1 MSGNLAREQT
11 ATVPGG
17 DRATRIAEV
26 RETELPDSIVELAE
40 EYDRRVGDRDT
51 FLWQWIHNLFDAFT
65 LPCVPGEHWETV
77 KETKTVLTMYITVL
91 DDLADCRG
99 DTETFEQA
107 RRIPHAPES
116 VRPNAP
122 GVDADVVD
130 FAKSLWSAVKDRLT
144 AAPAYE
150 EYADLLRFDT
160 RQALGAMEYACVL
173 NENRQMANLA
183 ESRHYGPFNMV
194 MFPYADIDLMWSPG
208 FDRSELG
215 DLRSLLLELQQMAR
229 IGNWVTT
236 WERELYEDDYT
247 AGVVVEALERGIV
260 TPGDDPGAAIDAI
273 RDHDID
279 GQFEAEWKVRYAEVS
294 KQDYDIGSFDADR
307 LVRGMRTVMDHHVA
321 SYGHK

>member
-11 ATVPGG
+11 VTAPGG
-17 DRATRIAEV
+17 DCASRIAEV
-26 RETELPDSIVELAE
+26 RETELPDSVVELAE

-65 LPCVPGEHWETV
+65 LPCVSSDRWETV
-77 KETKTVLTMYITVL
+77 KETKTLLTMYITVL
-91 DDLADCRG
+91 DDLADRRG

-116 VRPNAP
+116 VRPEAP

-130 FAKSLWSAVKDRLT
+130 FAETLWGRVKESLT
-144 AAPAYE
+144 GAPGYE
-150 EYADLLRFDT
+150 DYADLFRFDT

-194 MFPYADIDLMWSPG
+194 MFPYADVDLMWSPG
-208 FDRSELG
+208 FERSELG
-215 DLRSLLLELQQMAR
+215 ELRSLLLELQEMAR

-247 AGVVVEALERGIV
+247 AGVVVEALERDLV
-260 TPGDDPGAAIDAI
+260 ATEDDPQAAIETI

-294 KQDYDIGSFDADR
+294 KRDYDIGSFDVDR
-307 LVRGMRTVMDHHVA
+307 LVRGMQTVMDHHVA